1 MASGG
6 ILAWGIVPTFN
17 AEDLKKETADSLT
30 VLWDERAKGIEALG
44 IDHSIITGQSLI
56 TPSCGT
62 GSLHLD
68 QAEKVLRLTN
78 EVSRRIRNR

>member
-6 ILAWGIVPTFN
+6 ILAWGIVPTLN

-30 VLWDERAKGIEALG
+30 ALWEERVREIESLG
-44 IDHSIITGQSLI
+44 IDHSVIIDQSLI

-62 GSLHLD
+62 GSLRPD

-78 EVSRRIRNR
+78 EVSRKIRSS